1 MTMTV
6 TKKVQRVEVYED
18 TRVMVVYQ
26 ITVDDPNDDLLPA
39 VSNQVVHLEKETT
52 TPDLENEGETITTV
66 TDISHH
72 DPLVQTIC
80 NAVWADDEVVEE
92 VE

>member
-1 MTMTV
+1 MLTA

-18 TRVMVVYQ
+18 KRVMVVYE

-39 VSNQVVHLEKETT
+39 VSNQVIHLQKETVSV
-52 TPDLENEGETITTV
+52 DEEGNETTTV
-66 TDISHH
+66 TDISGH

-80 NAVWADDEVVEE
+80 NAVWVE
-92 VE
+92 

>member
-1 MTMTV
+1 MLTA

-18 TRVMVVYQ
+18 TRVMVVYE

-39 VSNQVVHLEKETT
+39 VSNQVIHLQKETT
-52 TPDLENEGETITTV
+52 SVDEDGNETTTV
-66 TDISHH
+66 TDVSGH

-80 NAVWADDEVVEE
+80 NAVWAE
-92 VE
+92 

>member
-18 TRVMVVYQ
+18 TRVMVVYE

-39 VSNQVVHLEKETT
+39 VSNQVVHLVKETT
-52 TPDLENEGETITTV
+52 TTDEDGNETV
-66 TDISHH
+66 TPTDISNH

>member
-18 TRVMVVYQ
+18 TRVMVVYE

-39 VSNQVVHLEKETT
+39 TSNQVIHLQKETVSV
-52 TPDLENEGETITTV
+52 DEDGNETTTV
-66 TDISHH
+66 TDVSSH
-72 DPLVQTIC
+72 DPLVQDIC
-80 NAVWADDEVVEE
+80 NAVWAEE
-92 VE
+92 E

>member
-1 MTMTV
+1 MLTA

-18 TRVMVVYQ
+18 TRVMVVYE

-39 VSNQVVHLEKETT
+39 VSNQVIHLEKETVSVDDEGNET
-52 TPDLENEGETITTV
+52 TTA
-66 TDISHH
+66 TDVSGH

-80 NAVWADDEVVEE
+80 NAVWAE
-92 VE
+92 

>member
-1 MTMTV
+1 MLTA

-18 TRVMVVYQ
+18 TRVMVVYE

-39 VSNQVVHLEKETT
+39 TSNQVVHLEKETVSV
-52 TPDLENEGETITTV
+52 DEDGNETTTV
-66 TDISHH
+66 TDVSGH

-80 NAVWADDEVVEE
+80 NAVWAEQDAE
-92 VE
+92 

>member
-1 MTMTV
+1 MALTA

-18 TRVMVVYQ
+18 KRVMVVYE
-26 ITVDDPNDDLLPA
+26 ITIDDPNDDLLPA
-39 VSNQVVHLEKETT
+39 VSNQVLHLDKEV
-52 TPDLENEGETITTV
+52 ITTDEDGNETV
-66 TDISHH
+66 TPTDISNH

>member
-1 MTMTV
+1 MTA
-6 TKKVQRVEVYED
+6 TKKVQRVEVYDD
-18 TRVMVVYQ
+18 TRVMVVYE
-26 ITVDDPNDDLLPA
+26 ITVDDPDDQLLPA
-39 VSNQVVHLEKETT
+39 VSNQVIHLQKETT
-52 TPDLENEGETITTV
+52 APDPDNEGETLTTV

-80 NAVWADDEVVEE
+80 NAVWADDEVEEE